1 MDSAEASRLLPPV
14 SWMQQDDC
22 QATYLELEE
31 RGIEFIMKPTEVPYG
46 IGAQFHDPVGKQAA
60 LYA

>member
-1 MDSAEASRLLPPV
+1 
-14 SWMQQDDC
+14 MQQDDC